1 MNSIKK
7 WLRNKLKTDFSYK
20 ELYICQQILD

>member
-7 WLRNKLKTDFSYK
+7 WLRNKLKTDFSYI